1 MAEKSDDEKIIRKLR
16 KKLRQI
22 ETLEYSD
29 RELNDEECIKISKKS
44 SIREELIALLKKVQ
58 EESIKELE
66 DDGFTVIGPSVEHL
80 DSPEMKRK
88 TDSSCKSES
97 DVKKACLDNEPESIQ
112 LHPST
117 SNSDINNGINKA
129 PEVSNTTDDTPI
141 HTSSLVDNVQVTQ
154 SVPSTSFESD
164 KKIESTLDDVLD
176 SEIQS
181 SSRNER
187 TLNAHEARLRE
198 NKQTRAKILR
208 SQWKISELEGHEDI
222 VTDCD
227 IDEEKRLCVTASR
240 DTTVK
245 VWDMIS
251 CELLQSL
258 RGHSAVVNGTKF
270 LSYDVAGRLSHDT
283 NGHMVVSAG
292 LDCSVKVW
300 HVTSDTSRCLRSHY
314 TYNGVTRLGIMS
326 TYDASVTVT
335 DGGKLEI
342 YKLDSGVCLLSEKI
356 HESAVSALTIVD
368 CEDQIL
374 TADKEANL
382 KIFQIK
388 SDKDRKIQLSCIYSS
403 EDVLV
408 GRPRPILSLSYQG
421 YDSKIIIGD
430 SGAHVKEFEWKKG
443 ILRKIPN
450 HVSNIGFTDCVRQLE
465 NILVASSYNI
475 DTGYGAL
482 NLFSH
487 SHVSQGTS
495 YIATLADEDTSRIL
509 SLAIACQNDG
519 KLLIVSGGR
528 EVKVWRHLEDGISGD
543 LKARTFKFPRV
554 LDSAGSGTE
563 SDPSDDEVF
572 PNSSRQSTSSLP
584 HMEKKTGFC
593 NCALM

>member
-1 MAEKSDDEKIIRKLR
+1 MIHIKSMAEKSDDEKIIRKLR

-29 RELNDEECIKISKKS
+29 RELNDEECIKIRYLLNSWPTKAGSSIYFQKIFFVFNLLNNFFGGFNPLICIFSKKS

-187 TLNAHEARLRE
+187 TLNAHEARSRE

-245 VWDMIS
+245 V
-251 CELLQSL
+251 
-258 RGHSAVVNGTKF
+258 
-270 LSYDVAGRLSHDT
+270 
-283 NGHMVVSAG
+283 
-292 LDCSVKVW
+292 
-300 HVTSDTSRCLRSHY
+300 
-314 TYNGVTRLGIMS
+314 GVI
-326 TYDASVTVT
+326 A
-335 DGGKLEI
+335 EI
-342 YKLDSGVCLLSEKI
+342 WPHLKI
-356 HESAVSALTIVD
+356 
-368 CEDQIL
+368 QIL
-374 TADKEANL
+374 
-382 KIFQIK
+382 
-388 SDKDRKIQLSCIYSS
+388 
-403 EDVLV
+403 
-408 GRPRPILSLSYQG
+408 
-421 YDSKIIIGD
+421 
-430 SGAHVKEFEWKKG
+430 
-443 ILRKIPN
+443 
-450 HVSNIGFTDCVRQLE
+450 
-465 NILVASSYNI
+465 
-475 DTGYGAL
+475 
-482 NLFSH
+482 
-487 SHVSQGTS
+487 
-495 YIATLADEDTSRIL
+495 
-509 SLAIACQNDG
+509 
-519 KLLIVSGGR
+519 
-528 EVKVWRHLEDGISGD
+528 
-543 LKARTFKFPRV
+543 
-554 LDSAGSGTE
+554 
-563 SDPSDDEVF
+563 
-572 PNSSRQSTSSLP
+572 
-584 HMEKKTGFC
+584 
-593 NCALM
+593 

>member
-1 MAEKSDDEKIIRKLR
+1 MGGFNSLI
-16 KKLRQI
+16 
-22 ETLEYSD
+22 
-29 RELNDEECIKISKKS
+29 CIFSKKS

-187 TLNAHEARLRE
+187 TLYAHEARLRE

-245 VWDMIS
+245 VGVIAKIWPHLKNS
-251 CELLQSL
+251 NF
-258 RGHSAVVNGTKF
+258 VTK
-270 LSYDVAGRLSHDT
+270 GR
-283 NGHMVVSAG
+283 VQK
-292 LDCSVKVW
+292 KVW
-300 HVTSDTSRCLRSHY
+300 NFGWD
-314 TYNGVTRLGIMS
+314 
-326 TYDASVTVT
+326 
-335 DGGKLEI
+335 
-342 YKLDSGVCLLSEKI
+342 
-356 HESAVSALTIVD
+356 
-368 CEDQIL
+368 
-374 TADKEANL
+374 DK
-382 KIFQIK
+382 K
-388 SDKDRKIQLSCIYSS
+388 
-403 EDVLV
+403 
-408 GRPRPILSLSYQG
+408 
-421 YDSKIIIGD
+421 
-430 SGAHVKEFEWKKG
+430 
-443 ILRKIPN
+443 
-450 HVSNIGFTDCVRQLE
+450 
-465 NILVASSYNI
+465 
-475 DTGYGAL
+475 
-482 NLFSH
+482 
-487 SHVSQGTS
+487 
-495 YIATLADEDTSRIL
+495 
-509 SLAIACQNDG
+509 
-519 KLLIVSGGR
+519 
-528 EVKVWRHLEDGISGD
+528 
-543 LKARTFKFPRV
+543 
-554 LDSAGSGTE
+554 
-563 SDPSDDEVF
+563 
-572 PNSSRQSTSSLP
+572 
-584 HMEKKTGFC
+584 
-593 NCALM
+593 